1 MRFFGHFY
9 FAIMITFLT
18 TRETSCFGR
27 PWDGMRRAAGGGERQ
42 LGGEAAREKKKIC
55 ISLGLAKGE
64 GAGRLKRKG
73 GTEREGDLGKRRL
86 QRGKKK

>member
-1 MRFFGHFY
+1 MAILFFCYHDDFSDHPGNELLW
-9 FAIMITFLT
+9 AAMGWDEASCWWR
-18 TRETSCFGR
+18 RETAWRRSCQQR
-27 PWDGMRRAAGGGERQ
+27 
-42 LGGEAAREKKKIC
+42 KKKIC

-73 GTEREGDLGKRRL
+73 GTERDGDLGERRL